1 MLVREDGAVF
11 TEAALLDAAGPV
23 VFERGLGYVRYIR
36 GLQVQAGQAT
46 ASIQAKRVY
55 SVRLTWARR
64 SLDGECSCPHNFEG
78 YFCKHLVAVGLAVL
92 DADPGPVVSE
102 VEGDALRK
110 YLDELDRA
118 ELIELVAELIA
129 RDESAFRLVQA
140 RAVEAGSTAA
150 VNPDELTRA
159 VSTVMPRGFVD
170 YRASFDVAR
179 DVQVLLD
186 DLEALLDAGAA
197 DQVRQPLERA
207 VTRLRK
213 VMLDADDSAG
223 VLGDACQR
231 AAELHARACA
241 ESAPDGVKLARWL
254 MKFRVESPGW
264 PDVTLGMYA
273 SALGQR
279 GLRRYR
285 TELARQ
291 DALHAEADRFS
302 RFEIDRML
310 LELADHDG
318 DTDEA
323 VRLLSRDIEHTAYG
337 AIITRLQAAERDR
350 DVLEWVDRAV
360 GAGRL
365 SHHGDRRSNDYWLT
379 PAQVSDIYR
388 SAGRV
393 DDAIDVLRDHFRR
406 RPGPDSL
413 RLLIGAADSPA
424 AAERDRAWALT
435 TAEQDAARRG
445 DGSALIRIA
454 IADGDLVAAW
464 SAAEHFGA
472 GEAWRELADASAD
485 DVPFDAAQLYRPY
498 LDKLLRDANTRIYP
512 EVARTLLIMRDL
524 YVKVGEQEAFRAL
537 LGELRERYKRRTSL
551 IAALDRAGLRSG

>member
-1 MLVREDGAVF
+1 
-11 TEAALLDAAGPV
+11 
-23 VFERGLGYVRYIR
+23 
-36 GLQVQAGQAT
+36 
-46 ASIQAKRVY
+46 
-55 SVRLTWARR
+55 
-64 SLDGECSCPHNFEG
+64 
-78 YFCKHLVAVGLAVL
+78 
-92 DADPGPVVSE
+92 
-102 VEGDALRK
+102 
-110 YLDELDRA
+110 
-118 ELIELVAELIA
+118 
-129 RDESAFRLVQA
+129 
-140 RAVEAGSTAA
+140 
-150 VNPDELTRA
+150 
-159 VSTVMPRGFVD
+159 
-170 YRASFDVAR
+170 
-179 DVQVLLD
+179 
-186 DLEALLDAGAA
+186 
-197 DQVRQPLERA
+197 
-207 VTRLRK
+207 
-213 VMLDADDSAG
+213 
-223 VLGDACQR
+223 
-231 AAELHARACA
+231 
-241 ESAPDGVKLARWL
+241 
-254 MKFRVESPGW
+254 
-264 PDVTLGMYA
+264 
-273 SALGQR
+273 
-279 GLRRYR
+279 
-285 TELARQ
+285 
-291 DALHAEADRFS
+291 
-302 RFEIDRML
+302 
-310 LELADHDG
+310 
-318 DTDEA
+318 
-323 VRLLSRDIEHTAYG
+323 LLSRDIEHTAYG

-365 SHHGDRRSNDYWLT
+365 LHHGDRRSNDYWLT